1 MCLVI
6 LWKPSI
12 ILTADSV
19 SSFSFLLFDLFVDV
33 VHIIIQFYLLF
44 VCFSSVLLFLYIFLS
59 QPVAD
64 VFFRSIDSS
73 VANVYLFVLVLVSF
87 LLVLNYIIPVVVFQ

>member
-33 VHIIIQFYLLF
+33 VRIIIQFYLLF
-44 VCFSSVLLFLYIFLS
+44 VCLSSVLLFLYY
-59 QPVAD
+59 
-64 VFFRSIDSS
+64 FFYPNPSPTYFSDRLIHPSRTFICL
-73 VANVYLFVLVLVSF
+73 Y
-87 LLVLNYIIPVVVFQ
+87 